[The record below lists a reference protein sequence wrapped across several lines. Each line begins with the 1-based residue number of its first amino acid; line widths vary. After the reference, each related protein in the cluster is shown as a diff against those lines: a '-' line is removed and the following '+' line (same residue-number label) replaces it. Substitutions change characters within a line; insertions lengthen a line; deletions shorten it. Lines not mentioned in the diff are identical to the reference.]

1 MTEPVLPPLAPGA
14 SLAGCTLFIT
24 GGSRGIG
31 LAIALRAARDG
42 ARVAIAAKTASPH
55 PSLQGT
61 IHTAAAAIVAAG
73 GSALALECDVRDES
87 QVHEA
92 IRRTVVEFGGID
104 TVVNNASAV
113 RLTGFAETPL
123 ARFDLMHAVNVRGS
137 FMVAQA
143 ALPHLLR
150 AANPHVLSI
159 SPPLVIEE
167 RWFAPH
173 VAYSLTKFGMSLLVL
188 GLAGEF
194 RGRVGVNA
202 LWPRTAID
210 TAAMRE
216 ISRQVAVGHL
226 RSPEIMA
233 DAAWHVLTSDARTT
247 TGNFF
252 MDDDVLRAR
261 GIDDLSGYAPPGVRD
276 EDLTPDLFV
285 PCTQRSNHATRS

>member
-1 MTEPVLPPLAPGA
+1 MSEKGASHDAPGA
-14 SLAGCTLFIT
+14 SLSGRTLFIT

-73 GSALALECDVRDES
+73 GSALALECDVRDEA

-92 IRRTVVEFGGID
+92 VRRTVAEFGGID
-104 TVVNNASAV
+104 VVVNNASAV
-113 RLTGFAETPL
+113 RLTRFAETQL

-137 FMVAQA
+137 FIVAQA
-143 ALPHLLR
+143 ALPHLLQS
-150 AANPHVLSI
+150 ANPHILSI
-159 SPPLVIEE
+159 SPPPVIEE
-167 RWFAPH
+167 RWFEPH
-173 VAYSLTKFGMSLLVL
+173 VAYSITKFGMSLLVL

-202 LWPRTAID
+202 LWPRTAIN

-216 ISRQVAVGHL
+216 IARKVAVGHL

-233 DAAWHVLTSDARTT
+233 DAAWHVLTSEGRLT

-252 MDDDVLRAR
+252 IDDEVLRAR
-261 GIDDLSGYAPPGVRD
+261 GVDDLSRYAPPGIRD
-276 EDLTPDLFV
+276 DDLTPDLFV
-285 PCTQRSNHATRS
+285 PGLR

>member
-1 MTEPVLPPLAPGA
+1 MADRVLPSLEPGA
-14 SLAGCTLFIT
+14 SLAGRVLFIT

-55 PSLQGT
+55 ASLPGT
-61 IHTAAAAIVAAG
+61 IHTAAAAIEAAG
-73 GSALALECDVRDES
+73 GRALALACDVRDEA
-87 QVHEA
+87 QVRDA
-92 IRRTVVEFGGID
+92 IHRTVTEFGGID
-104 TVVNNASAV
+104 IVVNNASAV
-113 RLTGFAETPL
+113 RLAGLADTEL

-137 FMVAQA
+137 FAVVQA
-143 ALPHLLR
+143 ALPHLLHSDN
-150 AANPHVLSI
+150 AHVLSI
-159 SPPLVIEE
+159 SPPLEIEE

-173 VAYSLTKFGMSLLVL
+173 VAYSITKFGMSLLVL

-194 RGRVGVNA
+194 RGRIGVNA

-216 ISRQVAVGHL
+216 IARRVPIGHL

-233 DAAWHVLTSDARTT
+233 DAAWHVLVSDARSTS
-247 TGNFF
+247 GNFF
-252 MDDDVLRAR
+252 VDDEVLRAR
-261 GIDDLSGYAPPGVRD
+261 GVEDLSKYAQPGVRE

-285 PCTQRSNHATRS
+285 RELRASDRARS